1 MLINLKKCGKLS
13 LIIVNSEIIMSSHD
27 QNHPINNDTSDE
39 NTTHFGFQTV
49 EKNEKESKVASVFHS
64 VAQQYDVMNDLMSFG
79 IHRLWKRF
87 TIDASGVRPGNKVL
101 DLAGGTGDLTAKFS
115 KLVGREGKVILADIN
130 SSMLNVGRDKLRDLG
145 LVQNIEYVQANA
157 QYLPFEDNTFDI
169 ITIAFGL
176 RNVTDKDMALRSM
189 YRVLKPGGR
198 LLVLEF
204 SKPEHELVNKAYDF
218 YSFNILPKI
227 GELVAKDGDSYQY
240 LAESIRMHPDQDTLK
255 TMMDAAGFEQTGF
268 KNLTGGVV
276 ALHKGYKF

>member
-1 MLINLKKCGKLS
+1 VLINLKKYGKLRVI
-13 LIIVNSEIIMSSHD
+13 LFYGETMMSAHD
-27 QNHPINNDTSDE
+27 QNHPVNNDNSDE
-39 NTTHFGFQTV
+39 STTHFGFQTV

-115 KLVGREGKVILADIN
+115 QLVGREGKVILADIN
-130 SSMLNVGRDKLRDLG
+130 SSMLNVGRDKLRDRG

-157 QYLPFEDNTFDI
+157 QYLPFEDNTFDV

-189 YRVLKPGGR
+189 FRVLKPGGR

-240 LAESIRMHPDQDTLK
+240 LAESIRMHPDQETLK
-255 TMMDAAGFEQTGF
+255 TMMDAAGFEQTSF